1 MAFISG
7 VFLLLIATSA
17 SQPSLIFFTSSN
29 KNFSLRD
36 LLAEYAKEIQDPE
49 HKVRRLLK
57 LC

>member
-1 MAFISG
+1 MAFFSG
-7 VFLLLIATSA
+7 VFPLLIAASA
-17 SQPSLIFFTSSN
+17 SQSSLIFFTLSN

-49 HKVRRLLK
+49 NKVRRHLK